1 MPWHWIRCTNNDTQ
15 TLQEPW
21 KEKLRPRMKWFQS
34 TRHTQTDDAYTKLQ
48 ASGIAM
54 LQKQKSYKR
63 NDIRKIEDRTSIS
76 MTCHRKR
83 WQTCVVMQT
92 INLVKMIMKPNV
104 NKSSWIIYSNHRKV
118 RKQKFVTT
126 TRNIHLIQELKPN
139 TSVAWWSDNKFERRT
154 KSSFFLA

>member
-1 MPWHWIRCTNNDTQ
+1 MPWHRIRCTNSDTQ

-21 KEKLRPRMKWFQS
+21 KEKLRPIMKGFQS
-34 TRHTQTDDAYTKLQ
+34 TRHTQTDDVYTKLH

-54 LQKQKSYKR
+54 LQKQKPYKR

-92 INLVKMIMKPNV
+92 INLVKMIMKPNA
-104 NKSSWIIYSNHRKV
+104 NKSSRIMYSNHRKRTRPTKYV
-118 RKQKFVTT
+118 WTTNSICLSRRTSALLT
-126 TRNIHLIQELKPN
+126 TRKYVDARD
-139 TSVAWWSDNKFERRT
+139 TDKT
-154 KSSFFLA
+154 